1 VSSRRVYRDW
11 VADDGL
17 VSYTVTIGSTDLQ
30 VRTQRDLSRE
40 ALASATMHR
49 RSVEDYIHSHPCFAT
64 SLEPQSADDDAPH
77 VVREMAAAA
86 RIAGVGP
93 MAAVAGA
100 IAEAVGRDLLQ
111 HSDEVTVENGG
122 DVFIAT
128 RTGRTVGLYAGQS
141 VLTGRVGLAIQPE
154 DCPLGICTSSGAFGH
169 SLSLGA
175 ADSCT
180 VLAHSA
186 AVADALATALCNRIR
201 TAADLAR
208 VLHPGQLPAEALG
221 VLAVVEGKVGM
232 HGAIRLVALDVKSS

>member
-1 VSSRRVYRDW
+1 VDSRRLYRDW
-11 VADDGL
+11 IADDGL
-17 VSYTVTIGSTDLQ
+17 VSYTITIGSTDLH
-30 VRTQRDLSRE
+30 VRTNRDLRRE
-40 ALASATMHR
+40 ALASAVAHR
-49 RSVEDYIHSHPCFAT
+49 RGVQDFIHSHPRFAT

-111 HSDEVTVENGG
+111 QSDEVAVENGG

-141 VLTGRVGLAIQPE
+141 ILTGRLGLAIQPE
-154 DCPLGICTSSGAFGH
+154 DCPLGICTSSGTFGH
-169 SLSLGA
+169 SLSFGT

-180 VLAHSA
+180 VLARSA

-201 TAADLAR
+201 SAADLAI
-208 VLHPGQLPAEALG
+208 VLDPEHLPAEALG
-221 VLAVVEGKVGM
+221 VLAVIEEKVGM
-232 HGAIRLVALDVKSS
+232 HGAIRLVSLDVSAP